1 MFGALHCEYVYSATS
16 TGNKCTFSKLMPQT
30 PRRGEFDQALAKLS
44 PSFIKIHD
52 QALAADTYGL
62 GEIAGVGLRKALEF
76 LVKDYCIRK
85 YPDQADENKKTFLG
99 TCIKKFVTDPNVSKC
114 AERAAWLGN
123 DETHYLKVWSQ
134 HDLED
139 LKRLIKLTVNW
150 ISNELLTEQYF
161 SEMPAQ

>member
-1 MFGALHCEYVYSATS
+1 VTRVPCRLPAGCGH
-16 TGNKCTFSKLMPQT
+16 
-30 PRRGEFDQALAKLS
+30 
-44 PSFIKIHD
+44 
-52 QALAADTYGL
+52 GL
-62 GEIAGVGLRKALEF
+62 DEIAGGGFRKALEF

-85 YPDQADENKKTFLG
+85 HPDQTDKIKRTFLG
-99 TCIKKFVTDPNVSKC
+99 TCIKEFATDANVKKC

-123 DETHYLKVWSQ
+123 NETHYIKVWSG
-134 HDLED
+134 HDVED